1 MHTYTISLRIES
13 PDLELAQVTSELGLQ
28 PTQTRAKGDR
38 RSENT
43 VWEKALWEFEVFPDD
58 RAEWESLEAGLV
70 ELVRMLRP
78 HLRLLQK
85 YKESYELYL
94 GVAFLVQALAAGR
107 DCQVRYWANCRPL
120 VHRSCWRF
128 IQRHAK
134 AKKKQ
139 IPRQARNDSVL
150 RFLP

>member
-13 PDLELAQVTSELGLQ
+13 PDLEVAQVTSELGLQ

-94 GVAFLVQALAAGR
+94 WCGVFGSGLGSGPRLSGEVLGKLSALGA
-107 DCQVRYWANCRPL
+107 PL
-120 VHRSCWRF
+120 LLAIYPATRKGEE
-128 IQRHAK
+128 K
-134 AKKKQ
+134 A
-139 IPRQARNDSVL
+139 DSSL
-150 RFLP
+150 SSE